1 MNDTDYPALY
11 RSAEAAS
18 AATQKAHLRL
28 IAVQSI
34 LLVGAAALAMWPSN
48 WSALAI
54 ASAALFLVSL
64 ALTVYARTQHYQR
77 NWYQA
82 RALAESIKTTSWLYM
97 MAADPYHGSDAD
109 AAKLF
114 RSTLTQ
120 LLSDNRS
127 LGDHFAATPA
137 ADEQLTAQMINARA
151 LGVPQ
156 KLTCYRDERIT
167 DQRSWYSRKAQA
179 NRKTG
184 RMWFATLIVVY
195 ALAVLSS
202 LVKIGA
208 PEFKFYPSSVLAVTA
223 SGILTWIQVKR
234 FSEIAAAYALTAH
247 EIGIIEQG
255 LSAIT
260 NEDELSKFVADAE
273 SAFSREHTQWA
284 ARRRE

>member
-1 MNDTDYPALY
+1 
-11 RSAEAAS
+11 
-18 AATQKAHLRL
+18 
-28 IAVQSI
+28 
-34 LLVGAAALAMWPSN
+34 
-48 WSALAI
+48 
-54 ASAALFLVSL
+54 
-64 ALTVYARTQHYQR
+64 
-77 NWYQA
+77 
-82 RALAESIKTTSWLYM
+82 M
-97 MAADPYHGSDAD
+97 MDADPYHGSDAD

-127 LGDHFAATPA
+127 LGDHFAATPV

-156 KLTCYRDERIT
+156 KIACYRDARIT

-184 RMWFATLIVVY
+184 SIWFATLIVVY
-195 ALAVLSS
+195 GLAVLSS
-202 LVKIGA
+202 LVKIAA
-208 PEFKFYPSSVLAVTA
+208 PEFKFYPSSVLAVMA

-260 NEDELSKFVADAE
+260 NEDELSQFVADAE